1 MTAPAPQRRP
11 TRPGATPAAT
21 SRAAAKPGRPAKP
34 RPAPPVLVRQL
45 RNGIE
50 ESAHRGDIV
59 ETDAAGRIIRQ
70 LGDPDRVVMLR
81 SAAKPFGAIA
91 LLEAGGREAFDLT
104 AAEIALLASSHS
116 GEDLHVRTL
125 QGLLRRAQLS
135 QNLIATGTENAPLD
149 ELTAARLARDGERP
163 SAVRHMCSGQHA
175 GLLLLARLR
184 NWKLEDYWSESHPA
198 QAAYRDAIARAF
210 GARPE
215 RLKTAIDGCGLLTF
229 AFPLREVARAFAVLA
244 DPASVPS
251 SDERSAL
258 AEPLTVVRDAMTAN
272 PEIVAGSRDRL
283 DTALMNAA
291 PGRLI
296 SKAGAEA
303 LRGVAIFAGAR
314 AGSDAGPSGVALK
327 IEDGDGFDR
336 AGWAA
341 SVEALRQS
349 GVLDAGAL
357 RLLGRYARPVS
368 ADPHGRQ
375 AAEAVA
381 EFQLASV
388 GEAIG

>member
-1 MTAPAPQRRP
+1 LTAPAPQRRP
-11 TRPGATPAAT
+11 SGPPSKAAQT

-50 ESAHRGDIV
+50 ESAHRGDVV
-59 ETDAAGRIIRQ
+59 EADATGRVIRQ

-81 SAAKPFGAIA
+81 SAAKPFAAIA
-91 LLEAGGREAFDLT
+91 LLEAGGVDAFDLQP
-104 AAEIALLASSHS
+104 AEIALLTSSHS

-135 QNLIATGTENAPLD
+135 QNLLATGTENAPLD

-184 NWKLEDYWSESHPA
+184 SWNLEDYWTERHPA
-198 QAAYRDAIARAF
+198 QLAYRDAVARAF
-210 GARPE
+210 AVRPE
-215 RLKTAIDGCGLLTF
+215 RLRTAIDACGLLTF
-229 AFPLREVARAFAVLA
+229 AFPLREVAKAYAFLA
-244 DPASVPS
+244 DPGALPDG
-251 SDERSAL
+251 DERSAL
-258 AEPLTVVRDAMTAN
+258 AEPLTRIRDAMLAN

-283 DTALMNAA
+283 DTALMRAA
-291 PGRLI
+291 PNRLI

-303 LRGVAIFAGAR
+303 LRGVALLAGAR
-314 AGSDAGPSGVALK
+314 GEAETGPSGVAIK

-341 SVEALRQS
+341 SVEALRQV
-349 GVLDAGAL
+349 GVLDSGAL
-357 RLLGRYARPVS
+357 RLLARYHRPAS
-368 ADPHGRQ
+368 PDPHGRQ

-381 EFQLASV
+381 EFELAP
-388 GEAIG
+388 AAT